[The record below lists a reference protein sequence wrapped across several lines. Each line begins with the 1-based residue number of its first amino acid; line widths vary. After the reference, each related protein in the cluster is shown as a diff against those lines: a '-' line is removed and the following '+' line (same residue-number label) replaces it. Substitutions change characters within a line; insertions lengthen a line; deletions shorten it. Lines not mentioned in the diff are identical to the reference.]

1 MNNFNYTDDA
11 TISDRLS
18 EQRDAIYEGVVDQ
31 FRVLMAADNIDGALA
46 LADEFFEWLD
56 PEQLHT
62 EETLFYDEEA
72 LFQHFIELTEGWWYH
87 EGVDYELYRRL
98 Q

>member
-1 MNNFNYTDDA
+1 MSNYDTLDELISARRDDIYEWATDRFKQLMA
-11 TISDRLS
+11 EDRL
-18 EQRDAIYEGVVDQ
+18 DD
-31 FRVLMAADNIDGALA
+31 ALA

-72 LFQHFIELTEGWWYH
+72 LFQHFIELTEG
-87 EGVDYELYRRL
+87 
-98 Q
+98 

>member
-1 MNNFNYTDDA
+1 MNNFYYTHDDA
-11 TISDRLS
+11 TTERISA
-18 EQRDAIYEGVVDQ
+18 QRDDIYEGVVAQ
-31 FRVLMAADNIDGALA
+31 FRVLMAKDMIDEALA

-72 LFQHFIELTEGWWYH
+72 LFQHFIELTEG
-87 EGVDYELYRRL
+87 
-98 Q
+98 

>member
-1 MNNFNYTDDA
+1 MSIDELISSRRDDIYEWATDRFKQLMA
-11 TISDRLS
+11 EDRL
-18 EQRDAIYEGVVDQ
+18 DD
-31 FRVLMAADNIDGALA
+31 ALA

-72 LFQHFIELTEGWWYH
+72 LFQHFIELTEG
-87 EGVDYELYRRL
+87 
-98 Q
+98 